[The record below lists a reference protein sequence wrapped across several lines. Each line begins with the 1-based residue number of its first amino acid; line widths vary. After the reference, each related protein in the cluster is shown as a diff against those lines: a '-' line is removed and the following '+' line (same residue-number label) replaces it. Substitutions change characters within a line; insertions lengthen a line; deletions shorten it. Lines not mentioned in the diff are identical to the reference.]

1 MTTTHSKTSGLRA
14 FAAAIMALGVAGCA
28 AAPDR
33 SVAAETAT
41 CYATI
46 GDVDC
51 YTTPEPDRH
60 PTGTIANV
68 GGTNIWGLA
77 VGRRRGLAC
86 Q

>member
-1 MTTTHSKTSGLRA
+1 MHGIGSNAPIARRVPAL
-14 FAAAIMALGVAGCA
+14 AAAIMALGLAGCA
-28 AAPDR
+28 AALDR
-33 SVAAETAT
+33 PVEAEVAT

-68 GGTNIWGLA
+68 GGTNTW
-77 VGRRRGLAC
+77 VSR
-86 Q
+86 

>member
-1 MTTTHSKTSGLRA
+1 MNGIKTNAIATCRVPALS
-14 FAAAIMALGVAGCA
+14 AAIMALGLTGCA
-28 AAPDR
+28 AVPER
-33 SVAAETAT
+33 PVEAEVAT

-68 GGTNIWGLA
+68 SGTNLW
-77 VGRRRGLAC
+77 VSR
-86 Q
+86 